1 MKIKNYFRHDVKGN
15 PIDVTIKPIIIIN
28 SITNNIS
35 VELVCYDEMGNE
47 TRKLEPSNFN
57 ISIDGEKLTR
67 TILPSQEEV
76 FNAQNLYQKEL
87 SEYEQAMITYGE
99 SLRIFNES
107 LPAWEKY
114 CIELG
119 AYNDWLEYR
128 KLLNDEQKAN
138 DKTVINK
145 PIEILEPVCPVL
157 PSKPTYN
164 EPQPIVVE
172 YDNKGMLIDFQKA
185 IELISSEFIKSIY
198 PKITTIEL

>member
-76 FNAQNLYQKEL
+76 SNAQNLYQKEL

-172 YDNKGMLIDFQKA
+172 YDNKEKLIDLQKA
-185 IELISSEFIKSIY
+185 IELISSEYIKSIY